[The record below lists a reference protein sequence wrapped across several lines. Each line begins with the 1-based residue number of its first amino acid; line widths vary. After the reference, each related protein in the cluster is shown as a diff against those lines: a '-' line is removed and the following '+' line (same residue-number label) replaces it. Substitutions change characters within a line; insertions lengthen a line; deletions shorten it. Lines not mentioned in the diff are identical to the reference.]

1 MRGADGF
8 DSAAFSATSASAKAP
23 KRSDRLL
30 CNRQAGQFSGSTWL
44 SWLSWQSWW
53 PKGRPQLTAAKNTV
67 SASRASE
74 DAERVERSALRVSIT
89 FDFK

>member
-8 DSAAFSATSASAKAP
+8 GSEAFSATSASAKPP
-23 KRSDRLL
+23 KRRDRLL
-30 CNRQAGQFSGSTWL
+30 CNRQAGQFSGSTW
-44 SWLSWQSWW
+44 SSWQSWW
-53 PKGRPQLTAAKNTV
+53 PKGRPQLTAAKSTV

-74 DAERVERSALRVSIT
+74 DAEPNEMSVLRVNIT